1 MCMPQILIRKVIDFK
16 AFSFFCSM
24 DYCKAESVYLKF
36 MGRDLL
42 MAKLIA
48 KTVKINVQYVSYVKV
63 NKNYQSSGW
72 NTNFKPNI
80 KKKPQKMLQ

>member
-16 AFSFFCSM
+16 AFFFFFFCSM

-63 NKNYQSSGW
+63 NKNY
-72 NTNFKPNI
+72 
-80 KKKPQKMLQ
+80 